1 MTECQAR
8 YGPES
13 GAEYLTSEEAA
24 AVLKIHPKTFVLWL
38 EQGKVPGALKLGR
51 NWRVTRA
58 DVLALLKPPE
68 TPTTGARN

>member
-1 MTECQAR
+1 MTEYQAR
-8 YGPES
+8 Y

-24 AVLKIHPKTFVLWL
+24 AILKIHPKTFVLWL

-51 NWRVTRA
+51 NWRVTMA

-68 TPTTGARN
+68 TATTEARK